1 MGISIR
7 QVSHDLNPVP
17 HDYTVQL
24 MNRFKQLYL
33 VHRVPE
39 EVWRE
44 VSNTI
49 LEAVNK
55 TILKKKKC
63 KKAKWLS
70 EEALQ
75 ITEERREAKSKGER
89 ERFTQLNAEL
99 QRPARRDKK
108 TFCNE
113 QCKETEAATERV
125 RLNISP
131 RKSEISKENF
141 IQDWHNKGQKR

>member
-1 MGISIR
+1 MYGLNHQLFIAKFRLSLKKVGISIR

-24 MNRFKQLYL
+24 MNRFKQLDL
-33 VHRVPE
+33 VNRVPE
-39 EVWRE
+39 DLWRE

-55 TILKKKKC
+55 TTLKKKKC

-75 ITEERREAKSKGER
+75 ITEERRAAKSKGER
-89 ERFTQLNAEL
+89 ER
-99 QRPARRDKK
+99 
-108 TFCNE
+108 
-113 QCKETEAATERV
+113 
-125 RLNISP
+125 
-131 RKSEISKENF
+131 
-141 IQDWHNKGQKR
+141 

>member
-75 ITEERREAKSKGER
+75 IAENRREVKGKGER
-89 ERFTQLNAEL
+89 ESYTQLNAKF
-99 QRPARRDKK
+99 QGITWKDKK
-108 TFCNE
+108 AFLNE
-113 QCKETEAATERV
+113 QRKEQ
-125 RLNISP
+125 
-131 RKSEISKENF
+131 RKTME
-141 IQDWHNKGQKR
+141 